1 MKLITPRLLIAV
13 FAIGLCADVFAEEKR
28 AYPQISF
35 CGPGASKTPVNRA
48 DFIILVV
55 EGSAISYEASPIAS
69 TAVVEYVNNLL
80 KIKNVSYVG
89 VYIREGTK
97 YGDVVRAIDTLRLT
111 DAKNVGVSMV
121 EIPVGREP

>member
-1 MKLITPRLLIAV
+1 MKLMTPRLLIAL
-13 FAIGLCADVFAEEKR
+13 FAIGLCADVLAEEKR

-35 CGPGASKTPVNRA
+35 CGPGAGKTPVSRA

-55 EGSAISYEASPIAS
+55 EGPTISYEASPIAS
-69 TAVVEYVNNLL
+69 TTVVEYVNNLL
-80 KIKNVSYVG
+80 KIKNVSYLG